1 MNFLYPSI
9 LWGFGI
15 IAIPII
21 IHLFNFRKAK
31 QVYFSNVQFLSSV
44 QQSNKSKLQLKHLL
58 ALLARVL
65 AIIFLVL
72 AFAQP
77 YLSGDKASDLID
89 QVYLYIDNSQSMLTT
104 SVGNTT
110 AFDEAYG
117 VASQLVATLP
127 KETKYKLLTN
137 DFAPFSNTLKSSAE
151 VQELLTELKTSSTS
165 RSFDEIQQKLVSD
178 EILNE
183 KVEVLIISDFQKST
197 MTFEN
202 NKLVID
208 SNRIYSIVPI
218 LTENVANI
226 FIDSIF
232 LEKPYL
238 FSKETNKLNV
248 SLYNSGWEDVTGTV
262 VKLYINDSQ
271 VASAGLDI
279 PKNSVVTTTF
289 DLAYDLKKINK
300 CRISIEDYPVTF
312 DNDYFFTL
320 NLARA
325 AKVTEIRNYTSTKV
339 FEAVYGNP
347 QLFNYQAYDVGSI
360 DYSAINA
367 SDLIVLNEVANINT
381 TLLSL
386 LNTFLNSGGS
396 VVVVPHLQSDSV
408 ALSKLANLPISTN
421 KNADRSLL
429 SQIDYQN
436 PFFEG
441 IFDVKDTKYEMPEAS
456 KIFSWPTRGENI
468 MSFKNGQ
475 PFLTQFKSNQGRL
488 MFFSSDF
495 QSDKSDF
502 QRHAIFVPVMYKIA
516 MSSMRTNLPL
526 SYTTSAGVITI
537 PLDSAFSTSV
547 YFLKNEDKEIY
558 PDQRIINNQLILTL
572 PQGEIEAGFYD
583 LMSRNSTISSFAL
596 NLDKHESLMER
607 YPTYELRK
615 MFYGYKNV
623 TVSDDVSAAEFGS
636 DLKQQYEGTEL
647 WKYALI
653 LVLLFLLCEVLI
665 LRFL

>member
-9 LWGFGI
+9 LWGFGV

-58 ALLARVL
+58 ALLARIL

-104 SVGNTT
+104 SVVNTT

-137 DFAPFSNTLKSSAE
+137 DFAPFSNTLKSSTE

-197 MTFEN
+197 MAFEN
-202 NKLVID
+202 NKLAID
-208 SNRIYSIVPI
+208 SNRKYSIVPI
-218 LTENVANI
+218 LTESVANI

-248 SLYNSGWEDVTGTV
+248 SLYNSGWEDVMGMV
-262 VKLYINDSQ
+262 VKLYINESQ

-289 DLAYDLKKINK
+289 DLAYEIG
-300 CRISIEDYPVTF
+300 
-312 DNDYFFTL
+312 
-320 NLARA
+320 RA
-325 AKVTEIRNYTSTKV
+325 HV
-339 FEAVYGNP
+339 
-347 QLFNYQAYDVGSI
+347 
-360 DYSAINA
+360 
-367 SDLIVLNEVANINT
+367 
-381 TLLSL
+381 
-386 LNTFLNSGGS
+386 
-396 VVVVPHLQSDSV
+396 
-408 ALSKLANLPISTN
+408 
-421 KNADRSLL
+421 
-429 SQIDYQN
+429 
-436 PFFEG
+436 
-441 IFDVKDTKYEMPEAS
+441 
-456 KIFSWPTRGENI
+456 
-468 MSFKNGQ
+468 
-475 PFLTQFKSNQGRL
+475 
-488 MFFSSDF
+488 
-495 QSDKSDF
+495 
-502 QRHAIFVPVMYKIA
+502 
-516 MSSMRTNLPL
+516 
-526 SYTTSAGVITI
+526 
-537 PLDSAFSTSV
+537 
-547 YFLKNEDKEIY
+547 
-558 PDQRIINNQLILTL
+558 
-572 PQGEIEAGFYD
+572 
-583 LMSRNSTISSFAL
+583 
-596 NLDKHESLMER
+596 
-607 YPTYELRK
+607 
-615 MFYGYKNV
+615 
-623 TVSDDVSAAEFGS
+623 
-636 DLKQQYEGTEL
+636 
-647 WKYALI
+647 
-653 LVLLFLLCEVLI
+653 
-665 LRFL
+665 